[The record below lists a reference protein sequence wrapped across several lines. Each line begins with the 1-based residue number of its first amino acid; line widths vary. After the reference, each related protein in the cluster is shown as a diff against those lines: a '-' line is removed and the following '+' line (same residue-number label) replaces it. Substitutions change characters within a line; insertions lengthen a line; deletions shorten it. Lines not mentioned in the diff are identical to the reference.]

1 MTDTQAKPVLTTI
14 PEGRLAI
21 IPMKSTTEIGK
32 KVDYYLVQWR
42 KERVA
47 AGQASDDNGYCRDS
61 FIVEANTPRFGTGEA
76 KGEIKTSIRGDDL
89 YILVDVM
96 NYSVTYKMNGFEN
109 VMSPDDHFQDLKRV
123 IAAAGKKA
131 RRVSV
136 IMPYL

>member
-32 KVDYYLVQWR
+32 KVDNYLVQWR

-61 FIVEANTPRFGTGEA
+61 FIVEANTPRFGTGEG
-76 KGEIKTSIRGDDL
+76 KGMINESVRGSDL
-89 YILVDVM
+89 YVMVDVT
-96 NYSVTYKMNGFEN
+96 NPS
-109 VMSPDDHFQDLKRV
+109 R
-123 IAAAGKKA
+123 
-131 RRVSV
+131 
-136 IMPYL
+136 